1 MKLFVI
7 IHVLILCSFIAIE
20 ANYQANN
27 KRKVI
32 ENMPKPHIHNYCIWK
47 VCSRPLSQRRHQK
60 YQHINKDVRKLK
72 MELMNVKQLATVLE
86 SPGNFSE
93 IFNFQ
98 NYILG

>member
-1 MKLFVI
+1 
-7 IHVLILCSFIAIE
+7 
-20 ANYQANN
+20 
-27 KRKVI
+27 
-32 ENMPKPHIHNYCIWK
+32 
-47 VCSRPLSQRRHQK
+47 
-60 YQHINKDVRKLK
+60 